1 MRANRTPDGRLVVTI
16 GNYSPCQ
23 MTFNPLVV
31 GSIPIRP
38 TKKVKG
44 FRYFT
49 ESPFFLTSSKHSKLS
64 KKRTGKTDVFRTRGK

>member
-49 ESPFFLTSSKHSKLS
+49 ESPFFLDIF
-64 KKRTGKTDVFRTRGK
+64 KTLQIEQKTYG